1 MIKTLFWTCN
11 KVDVAFSQ
19 YHRARLSILRNLCFV
34 VLNQSEAGCREAATC
49 GAPGWKRVREP
60 SYTPTQK

>member
-1 MIKTLFWTCN
+1 MSEKIRVWAPQGP
-11 KVDVAFSQ
+11 KVGPLANFDEIFRFFF
-19 YHRARLSILRNLCFV
+19 Y
-34 VLNQSEAGCREAATC
+34 QSEAGCREAATC